1 MRRPVWRLAWF
12 TAVCFFALGLGLG
25 SALGLLVKR
34 DTLRALSDIGQAFGT
49 LSALLSAVALLGV
62 WSSIRLQTRQAEVAK
77 FEAVRGIRGQLVQ
90 FAFDEP
96 ELLSL
101 WGFDPTGGDEKMREA
116 AYLSMIFSFWKM
128 AYAVGAMTDLEL
140 ITAGPVIFRSPRT
153 RAWWAEARFTYL
165 ADTASPEVTM
175 FARMIDVQYQ
185 LARLRHRPAGGGGS
199 ES

>member
-12 TAVCFFALGLGLG
+12 TALCFFALGLGFG
-25 SALGLLVKR
+25 SALGLLVSADAWR
-34 DTLRALSDIGQAFGT
+34 FLSDVGQAFGT

-77 FEAVRGIRGQLVQ
+77 FEAVRGIRGQLIQ

-101 WGFDPTGGDEKMREA
+101 WGFDPTDGEENMREA

-140 ITAGPVIFRSPRT
+140 VTAGPVIFRSTRT
-153 RAWWAEARFTYL
+153 RAWWADARGTYL
-165 ADTASPEVTM
+165 ADTASPEVAM
-175 FARMIDVQYQ
+175 FARMMDAQYQ
-185 LARLRHRPAGGGGS
+185 LARIRHRPTGDEGA
-199 ES
+199 